1 MVKPLLLIIGV
12 IPVILALLIAIP
24 MITKPDI
31 PTSAVVPED
40 IIELEFTKHQL
51 KKISFGVTETTESI
65 KTEILLIKDD
75 GSIRYSVVEN
85 GILKPDQ
92 ISSIDQDKLRK
103 LKATIKETGFMAI
116 PSESFPVNDDVEEYL
131 KSSLRVTLNDQTIQ
145 IHWPEQN
152 ATQSFVPPIIT
163 LVESELNHIINQFN

>member
-1 MVKPLLLIIGV
+1 MVKPLLLIIGT
-12 IPVILALLIAIP
+12 IPLILAILIAIP

-51 KKISFGVTETTESI
+51 KKISFGVTETIESI

-75 GSIRYSVVEN
+75 GSIRYSVIEN

-92 ISSIDQDKLRK
+92 VSSIDQDQLRK

-116 PSESFPVNDDVEEYL
+116 PSELFPVDEDVDEYL

-163 LVESELNHIINQFN
+163 LVESELNQIINQFN